1 MKILILL
8 IMGVFWFSI
17 TGVGQKRLLKD
28 AAELE
33 DQGLYKKSFAKYVE
47 AMHQNTTRK
56 VTRDGMIR
64 CSVKL
69 TDEWLSDFL
78 ILKDNYGDASV
89 LKLIKQIERHQKQLE
104 YFGIK
109 STLNESNINELESYK
124 KSTLSLWYT
133 NAVRFIENGNY
144 ERAGDLF
151 NRIIEIDENFKD
163 AKIKVQEILKAPVLK
178 EAKVALEHRQISRAW
193 QLLTQ
198 IQPDNIDYFE
208 ALKLMKRIKE
218 RYTMTICVIESHGYD
233 YRLREAIIA
242 ALSAYDSPFIQ
253 LVERSELPVIIDEQ
267 KLGISG
273 LLNDQTA
280 AEVGELTG
288 AESILFLNITTY
300 YMEAGTPSKAQ
311 KTAYKKRNIGGLIEY
326 EPVFYSELIQ
336 NNKLFIA
343 LNIKLVSTERG
354 EILHSDLITHDQL
367 NSIRYAEYNG
377 SYEELYPVVGDL
389 IYKSG
394 PERIA
399 FFKLFES
406 KNRNISFHK
415 LETDAQQEIAEKV
428 ANSVENYLNGR
439 LESK

>member
-1 MKILILL
+1 
-8 IMGVFWFSI
+8 
-17 TGVGQKRLLKD
+17 
-28 AAELE
+28 
-33 DQGLYKKSFAKYVE
+33 
-47 AMHQNTTRK
+47 
-56 VTRDGMIR
+56 
-64 CSVKL
+64 
-69 TDEWLSDFL
+69 
-78 ILKDNYGDASV
+78 
-89 LKLIKQIERHQKQLE
+89 
-104 YFGIK
+104 
-109 STLNESNINELESYK
+109 
-124 KSTLSLWYT
+124 
-133 NAVRFIENGNY
+133 
-144 ERAGDLF
+144 
-151 NRIIEIDENFKD
+151 
-163 AKIKVQEILKAPVLK
+163 
-178 EAKVALEHRQISRAW
+178 
-193 QLLTQ
+193 
-198 IQPDNIDYFE
+198 
-208 ALKLMKRIKE
+208 KLMKRIKE

-415 LETDAQQEIAEKV
+415 LETDAQQETAEKV

>member
-1 MKILILL
+1 MKILVLL
-8 IMGVFWFSI
+8 LMGVFWLSI

-28 AAELE
+28 AAALE
-33 DQGLYKKSFAKYVE
+33 NQGRHEEAFAKYVE
-47 AMHQNTTRK
+47 AMHRNTTK
-56 VTRDGMIR
+56 QVTRDGMIR
-64 CSVKL
+64 CSIKL

-78 ILKDNYGDASV
+78 ILKGNYGNAYV

-109 STLNESNINELESYK
+109 STLNESNRNELESYK

-133 NAVRFIENGNY
+133 NAVRSIEGGNY

-151 NRIIEIDENFKD
+151 SRIIEVDENFKD
-163 AKIKVQEILKAPVLK
+163 AKIKAQEILKAPVFK

-208 ALKLMKRIKE
+208 AQKLMKRIKE
-218 RYTMTICVIESHGYD
+218 SHKMTICVIESHGYD
-233 YRLREAIIA
+233 YSLREAIIA
-242 ALSAYDSPFIQ
+242 ALSARDSPFIQ
-253 LVERSELPVIIDEQ
+253 LVERSELSVIIDEQ

-288 AESILFLNITTY
+288 AESILLLNITNY
-300 YMEAGTPSKAQ
+300 YMEAGTPSKVQ

-326 EPVFYSELIQ
+326 EPVFYSEFIQ
-336 NNKLFIA
+336 NNRLFIA

-354 EILHSDLITHDQL
+354 EILHSDLITHDHL

-377 SYEELYPVVGDL
+377 SYAELYPVVGDL

-394 PERIA
+394 PKRIA
-399 FFKLFES
+399 FLKLFES
-406 KNRNISFHK
+406 KNRNISSHK
-415 LETDAQQEIAEKV
+415 LEADAQQETAKKV
-428 ANSVENYLNGR
+428 ANSVENYLNSS